1 MYAVGGMELLSA
13 RPLYTWFTITR
24 SDGGVKRRR
33 AHSRFKKFSRRVK
46 GDVKAKQ
53 KMLRRK
59 MKMSKERKIQNITG
73 IFFTRM
79 FGLSIQNPVNDIL
92 SDKN

>member
-1 MYAVGGMELLSA
+1 MGGMELLSA
-13 RPLYTWFTITR
+13 RPLYTWVTFTR
-24 SDGGVKRRR
+24 SDGGVKL
-33 AHSRFKKFSRRVK
+33 AHSRFKKLSRRVK

-79 FGLSIQNPVNDIL
+79 FGLSIQT
-92 SDKN
+92 